1 MTMKTINIVIGFSA
15 LCLLVV
21 GMFIYHKFVGAPVVP
36 PGLEDYYIRIPT
48 HSSFEDVMDIL
59 ENKGVLKDR
68 KVFTLL
74 AERMSYKR
82 DPMRAGRY
90 ELQPGWSLIQLI
102 RHLRGGKQAP
112 VDVILTNERLPEN
125 VAAKAARFIEPD
137 SVDILALFQD
147 EAYLASIGYTPETLM
162 SLFIP
167 NTYEFFWNTSPRS
180 FVERMVKEHDAF
192 WNSEGREK
200 KAEALEMTPQEV
212 YTLASIVE
220 KETLVKSEKPRMAGV
235 YLNRLKTGM
244 RLQAD
249 PTAVFARR
257 DFDTPRVTHYHTK
270 YDSPYNTYLY
280 AGLPPGPISMA
291 SISSIDAVL
300 NAEKHDYIFFCAK
313 GDGSGLHSFAKTL
326 GGHNQ
331 NVVEYKRNLQ
341 RRGLR

>member
-1 MTMKTINIVIGFSA
+1 MKAIHIITGVSA
-15 LCLLVV
+15 LALLII
-21 GMFIYHKFVGAPVVP
+21 GIFIYYKFVGAPAIP
-36 PGLEDYYIRIPT
+36 QGLKDYYVEIPT
-48 HSSFEDVMDIL
+48 NSSFEEVVGIL
-59 ENKGVLKDR
+59 KDKGVLEDE

-74 AERMSYKR
+74 AERMKYKR
-82 DPMRAGRY
+82 DPMRAGRF
-90 ELQPGWSLIQLI
+90 ELQPGWSLIQMI
-102 RHLRGGKQAP
+102 RHLRGGSQAP

-125 VAAKAARFIEPD
+125 VAAKAARFLEPD
-137 SVDILALFQD
+137 SIDILTLFRD
-147 EAYLASIGYTPETLM
+147 EDYLASIGYTPETLM

-167 NTYEFFWNTSPRS
+167 NTYEFFWNTNPKG
-180 FVERMVKEHDAF
+180 FTERMIKEHDAF
-192 WNSEGREK
+192 WDSESRRK
-200 KAEALEMTPQEV
+200 KAEALGLTPQEV

-220 KETLVKSEKPRMAGV
+220 KETLVNQEKPRMAGV
-235 YLNRLKTGM
+235 YLNRLRTGM

-300 NAEKHDYIFFCAK
+300 NAENHDYVYFCAK
-313 GDGSGLHSFAKTL
+313 GDGSGLHAFAKTL
-326 GGHNQ
+326 PGHNS
-331 NVVEYKRNLQ
+331 NVVEYKRNLR

>member
-1 MTMKTINIVIGFSA
+1 MKAIHIITGVSA
-15 LCLLVV
+15 LALLII
-21 GMFIYHKFVGAPVVP
+21 GIFIYYKFVGAPAVP
-36 PGLEDYYIRIPT
+36 PGLKDYYVEIPT
-48 HSSFEDVMDIL
+48 NSSFEEVVGIL
-59 ENKGVLKDR
+59 KDKGVLEDE

-74 AERMSYKR
+74 AERMKYKR
-82 DPMRAGRY
+82 DPMRAGRF
-90 ELQPGWSLIQLI
+90 ELQPGWSLIQMI
-102 RHLRGGKQAP
+102 RHLRGGSQAP

-125 VAAKAARFIEPD
+125 VAAKAARFLEPD
-137 SVDILALFQD
+137 SIDILTLFRD
-147 EAYLASIGYTPETLM
+147 EDYLASIGYTPETLM

-167 NTYEFFWNTSPRS
+167 NTYEFFWNTNPKG
-180 FVERMVKEHDAF
+180 FTERMIKEHDAF
-192 WNSEGREK
+192 WDSESRRK
-200 KAEALEMTPQEV
+200 KAEALGLTPQEV

-220 KETLVKSEKPRMAGV
+220 KETLVNQEKPRMAGV
-235 YLNRLKTGM
+235 YLNRLRTGM

-300 NAEKHDYIFFCAK
+300 NAENHDYVYFCAK
-313 GDGSGLHSFAKTL
+313 GDGSGLHAFAKTL
-326 GGHNQ
+326 PGHNS
-331 NVVEYKRNLQ
+331 NVVEYKRNLR

>member
-1 MTMKTINIVIGFSA
+1 MTMKSIHIITGAAALVLLIVGI
-15 LCLLVV
+15 
-21 GMFIYHKFVGAPVVP
+21 FIYFKFVGAPAVP
-36 PGLEDYYIRIPT
+36 KGLKDYYVQIPT
-48 HSSFEDVMDIL
+48 NSSYEEVMAIL
-59 ENKGVLKDR
+59 EAKGVLKD
-68 KVFTLL
+68 KQAFTLL

-82 DPMRAGRY
+82 NPMRAGRY
-90 ELQPGWSLIQLI
+90 ELQPGWSLIELI

-137 SVDILALFQD
+137 SADILALFRD
-147 EAYLASIGYTPETLM
+147 EDYLASIGYTPETLM

-167 NTYEFFWNTSPRS
+167 NTYEFFWNTSPKS
-180 FVERMVKEHDAF
+180 FVERMVKEHDDF
-192 WNSEGREK
+192 WDRENRRK

-220 KETLVKSEKPRMAGV
+220 KETLVAKEKPRMAGV
-235 YLNRLKTGM
+235 YLNRLRTGM

-300 NAEKHDYIFFCAK
+300 NAEEHDYVYFCAK
-313 GDGSGLHSFAKTL
+313 GDGSGLHAFAKTL
-326 GGHNQ
+326 PGHNQ
-331 NVVEYKRNLQ
+331 NVAQYKQNLQ